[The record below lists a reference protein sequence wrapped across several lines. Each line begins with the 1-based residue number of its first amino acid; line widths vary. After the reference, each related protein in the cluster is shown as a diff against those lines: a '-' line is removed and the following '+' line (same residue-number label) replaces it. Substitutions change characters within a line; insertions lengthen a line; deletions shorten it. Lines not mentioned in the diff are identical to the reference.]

1 MIIRTWNIHPLSTE
15 IAEVLQ
21 RKGPL
26 TDVDLYNTLKDR
38 NDRLGFETLN
48 QTLLRMEIGGTI
60 HVTAFTK
67 GKRRVA
73 LVEPQGK
80 AASSR

>member
-1 MIIRTWNIHPLSTE
+1 MTIRTWNIHPLSTE
-15 IAEVLQ
+15 IVEVLQ

-26 TDVDLYNTLKDR
+26 TDIELYNALKDR
-38 NDRLGFETLN
+38 NDKLGFETFN

-73 LVEPQGK
+73 LVESQGK
-80 AASSR
+80 ATPSS